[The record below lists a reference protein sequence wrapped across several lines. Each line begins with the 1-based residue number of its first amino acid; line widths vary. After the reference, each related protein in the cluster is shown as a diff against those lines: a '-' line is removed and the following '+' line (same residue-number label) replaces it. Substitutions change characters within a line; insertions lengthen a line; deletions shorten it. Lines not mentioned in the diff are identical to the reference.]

1 MINGRVLALSG
12 IHNFRDY
19 GGYATRD
26 GGRLRSGL
34 LFRSGQHIGATV
46 QDLASVDALGLATII
61 DLRGDSERRHYPCAR
76 GKAFAATVLFADGE
90 TSGRGGA
97 VHAVAARDIETIDD
111 AEAAMVDLYA
121 FMPHRP
127 NLQAAFK
134 HYFATLAGRDGPSL
148 VHCFAG
154 KDRTGLVVALLHK
167 IAGVHDDDVMAD
179 YLLTNTAGNAE
190 ARIAAGVESI
200 RRSRPDASD
209 AAIAHL
215 MAVRAAWIDAA
226 FATIDRDW
234 GGVDDYMESVLGVDA
249 LQRTRIVE
257 RIT

>member
-1 MINGRVLALSG
+1 MHDRVLALTG

-34 LFRSGQHIGATV
+34 LFRSGQHIAATR
-46 QDLASVDALGLATII
+46 QDLVAVDALRLATVI

-76 GKAFAATVLFADGE
+76 GEAFGATVLFADGE

-97 VHAVAARDIETIDD
+97 AHVVAARDVQTVDD

-127 NLQAAFK
+127 NLQAAFR
-134 HYFATLAGRDGPSL
+134 HYFATLAERDGPSL

-154 KDRTGLVVALLHK
+154 KDRTGLIVALLHK
-167 IAGVHDDDVMAD
+167 IVGVHDDDAMAD

-200 RRSRPDASD
+200 QRSRPDASD

-215 MAVRAAWIDAA
+215 MAVHPAWLEAA
-226 FATIDRDW
+226 FATIERDW
-234 GGVDDYMESVLGVDA
+234 GGVDSYLATVLGVDA
-249 LQRTRIVE
+249 AQRTRIVA

>member
-1 MINGRVLALSG
+1 MDGQLLALSG

-34 LFRSGQHIGATV
+34 LFRSGQHIGATA
-46 QDLASVDALGLATII
+46 QDLAAVDTLNLATVI
-61 DLRGDSERRHYPCAR
+61 DLRGDSERRYYPCAR
-76 GKAFAATVLFADGE
+76 GEGFAATVLFADGE
-90 TSGRGGA
+90 TSGRGGSP
-97 VHAVAARDIETIDD
+97 HAVAARDIQTVDD
-111 AEAAMVDLYA
+111 AEAAMIDLYA

-127 NLQAAFK
+127 NLQAAFR
-134 HYFATLAGRDGPSL
+134 HYFATLAERDGPRL

-154 KDRTGLVVALLHK
+154 KDRTGLVVALLHWL
-167 IAGVHDDDVMAD
+167 AGVHVDDVMAD
-179 YLLTNTAGNAE
+179 YLLTNTAGNAD

-209 AAIAHL
+209 AAVAHL
-215 MAVRAAWIDAA
+215 MAVRPAWLDAA
-226 FATIDRDW
+226 FATIERDW
-234 GGVDDYMESVLGVDA
+234 GGVDAYLETALGVDTA
-249 LQRTRIVE
+249 QRARIVA

>member
-1 MINGRVLALSG
+1 MQSRVLSLTG

-26 GGRLRSGL
+26 GGRLRAGL
-34 LFRSGQHIGATV
+34 LFRSGQHINATA
-46 QDLASVDALGLATII
+46 QDLATVDALDLATVI
-61 DLRGDSERRHYPCAR
+61 DLRGDSERRHYPCVR
-76 GKAFAATVLFADGE
+76 GEAFAAMVLFADGE

-97 VHAVAARDIETIDD
+97 PHAIAASDIQTVDD
-111 AEAAMVDLYA
+111 AEAAMIDLYA

-127 NLQAAFK
+127 NLQAAFR
-134 HYFATLAGRDGPSL
+134 HYFATLAERDGASL

-167 IAGVHDDDVMAD
+167 LAGVHDDDAMAD

-209 AAIAHL
+209 AVVAHL
-215 MAVRAAWIDAA
+215 MAVRAAWLDAA
-226 FATIDRDW
+226 FATIERDW
-234 GGVDDYMESVLGVDA
+234 GGVDAYLTTALGVDA
-249 LQRTRIVE
+249 AQRARIVA
-257 RIT
+257 RIS

>member
-1 MINGRVLALSG
+1 MESRVLPLTG

-19 GGYATRD
+19 GGYATCD
-26 GGRLRSGL
+26 GGRLRLGL
-34 LFRSGQHIGATV
+34 LFRSGQHIGATG
-46 QDLASVDALGLATII
+46 QDLAAVDALGLATVI
-61 DLRGDSERRHYPCAR
+61 DLRGDRERRHYPCAR
-76 GKAFAATVLFADGE
+76 GAAFAATVLFADGE

-97 VHAVAARDIETIDD
+97 AHAVAARDVQTVDD
-111 AEAAMVDLYA
+111 AEAAMIDLYA

-127 NLQAAFK
+127 NLQAAFR
-134 HYFATLAGRDGPSL
+134 HYFATLAEREGPSL

-154 KDRTGLVVALLHK
+154 KDRTGLVVALLHRL
-167 IAGVHDDDVMAD
+167 AGVHADDVMAD

-209 AAIAHL
+209 AAVAHL
-215 MAVRAAWIDAA
+215 MAVRPAWLDAA
-226 FATIDRDW
+226 FATIECDL
-234 GGVDDYMESVLGVDA
+234 GGVDNYVETALGVDA
-249 LQRTRIVE
+249 TLRARIVA